1 MSLVAR
7 YLEEHGIP
15 TVVFGCARDIVEHCG
30 VPRFVFTD
38 FPLGNPTGRPFDP
51 ECQRHIVSMGLDLL
65 SRATG
70 PRATVQSPYVWSP
83 DTAWKDKVLTKA
95 QPFLDDEAKEKW
107 LDRKAAYKELR
118 STGRA

>member
-1 MSLVAR
+1 
-7 YLEEHGIP
+7 
-15 TVVFGCARDIVEHCG
+15 
-30 VPRFVFTD
+30 
-38 FPLGNPTGRPFDP
+38 
-51 ECQRHIVSMGLDLL
+51 
-65 SRATG
+65 
-70 PRATVQSPYVWSP
+70 VQSPYVWSP